1 MKHFSSF
8 IKETKLNRVHKGY
21 RIDYAVFV
29 SLQVSESNGEVESY
43 RQHFEKFT
51 IDFRTFKERC
61 EQHKKL
67 VQDMGEQTPD
77 VLKYGK
83 ENEQVWPL

>member
-1 MKHFSSF
+1 M
-8 IKETKLNRVHKGY
+8 
-21 RIDYAVFV
+21 FV

-83 ENEQVWPL
+83 ENEQVWPLVAHFLLTFSRFRFARGLKRPLN